1 MATFQSQNIS
11 LSITN
16 SNADHDNTKTTVNNE
31 LNQPLSSI
39 RNRQLSI
46 DNINANRSRIN
57 AFPIPPLPR
66 DETGDEEYFD
76 AECKLTRSLVFSC
89 YFI

>member
-1 MATFQSQNIS
+1 G
-11 LSITN
+11 
-16 SNADHDNTKTTVNNE
+16 DDNTRTIVNNE

-57 AFPIPPLPR
+57 TFPIPPLPR
-66 DETGDEEYFD
+66 DETGDDEYFD
-76 AECKLTRSLVFSC
+76 AECKLATSFYLSENFH
-89 YFI
+89 I